1 MIHYPAFDYMLIQ
14 TKFTRRKQMKVV
26 VCDDSMED
34 LEKIRGLLTKYV
46 EKNERIQ
53 LETEYFMYSA
63 ELYRRIQSKAPGD
76 IYILDMIMNEKTGI
90 DIGSLIRSRDA
101 DSVIIYVTSS
111 DDFALEAY
119 GVRAVRYLLKPVREE
134 LFIEAMDYAV
144 TDISKEK
151 KETIYTVK
159 TKEGLVSI
167 PYSRI
172 EYIENYSR
180 TLHICLTDQKRIQ
193 SIFIR
198 KSFNEEIRQLM
209 ESDNFVQVHKSFVVN
224 LCHVEKLASGSV
236 LMKSGAAVPVS
247 KTRTADVKRAYLKFV
262 SEQYP

>member
-1 MIHYPAFDYMLIQ
+1 
-14 TKFTRRKQMKVV
+14 MKVV

-119 GVRAVRYLLKPVREE
+119 GVRAVRYLLKPVR
-134 LFIEAMDYAV
+134 D
-144 TDISKEK
+144 
-151 KETIYTVK
+151 
-159 TKEGLVSI
+159 
-167 PYSRI
+167 
-172 EYIENYSR
+172 
-180 TLHICLTDQKRIQ
+180 
-193 SIFIR
+193 R
-198 KSFNEEIRQLM
+198 KS
-209 ESDNFVQVHKSFVVN
+209 VV
-224 LCHVEKLASGSV
+224 
-236 LMKSGAAVPVS
+236 
-247 KTRTADVKRAYLKFV
+247 
-262 SEQYP
+262 

>member
-1 MIHYPAFDYMLIQ
+1 M
-14 TKFTRRKQMKVV
+14 
-26 VCDDSMED
+26 
-34 LEKIRGLLTKYV
+34 RGSSWRQ
-46 EKNERIQ
+46 N
-53 LETEYFMYSA
+53 
-63 ELYRRIQSKAPGD
+63 
-76 IYILDMIMNEKTGI
+76 ILCTQPSCTA
-90 DIGSLIRSRDA
+90 GSSQRHQAIS
-101 DSVIIYVTSS
+101 IFIYVTSS

-180 TLHICLTDQKRIQ
+180 TLHIR
-193 SIFIR
+193 
-198 KSFNEEIRQLM
+198 
-209 ESDNFVQVHKSFVVN
+209 
-224 LCHVEKLASGSV
+224 
-236 LMKSGAAVPVS
+236 
-247 KTRTADVKRAYLKFV
+247 
-262 SEQYP
+262 